1 MTPVQ
6 TTESNSIQV
15 KLRDFALIKKILKGD
30 KDSFAKL
37 MTHYKN
43 RIFVFGKSFFHND
56 EDANYFVQDV
66 FLKVF
71 LNLQSFKWKASFS
84 TWLMRIAYTTAI
96 NSVTRKKEYLSLAE
110 DFDIPS
116 IELTPEEA
124 ELQKLTKQAV
134 NEAVKSLPE
143 KYAIVID
150 MYFFYDIPYLQ
161 ISDITKLPVNTIK
174 SHIFRAKKI
183 LKEKLEM

>member
-1 MTPVQ
+1 MQ
-6 TTESNSIQV
+6 TIS
-15 KLRDFALIKKILKGD
+15 FKI
-30 KDSFAKL
+30 
-37 MTHYKN
+37 
-43 RIFVFGKSFFHND
+43 
-56 EDANYFVQDV
+56 
-66 FLKVF
+66 F

>member
-6 TTESNSIQV
+6 TAESNSIQV

-56 EDANYFVQDV
+56 EDANDFVQDV
-66 FLKVF
+66 

>member
-1 MTPVQ
+1 MII
-6 TTESNSIQV
+6 S
-15 KLRDFALIKKILKGD
+15 
-30 KDSFAKL
+30 
-37 MTHYKN
+37 
-43 RIFVFGKSFFHND
+43 
-56 EDANYFVQDV
+56 
-66 FLKVF
+66 
-71 LNLQSFKWKASFS
+71 
-84 TWLMRIAYTTAI
+84 YTTAI